1 MRTLADWL
9 AHQQAQHPKEIE
21 LGLERVRA
29 VAQRLGVLP
38 WSLPSVLVAGTNG
51 KGSTVAFL
59 TALARASGFSVGTYT
74 SPHLQRYNERVT
86 LNDEPVDDARLV
98 AAFERIEAV
107 RGDTPLTYFEYG
119 TLAAFL
125 IFLEAKVD
133 VAVIEVGLGGRL
145 DATNLIDAD
154 VSVITSI
161 GLDHQDW
168 LGPTREHIGRE
179 KAGILRR
186 DRPAILGA
194 ADIPQSIF
202 DVASEIGAPLQQ
214 YGRDFAV
221 EFSAGELGSA
231 FWRWRG
237 YGPLP
242 APALAGS
249 IQYANA
255 ATALAAFDALLLAR
269 TELAPTPAWGPTVM
283 GEALTRVRLAGR
295 FERRA
300 ASASEPEWILD
311 VAHNED
317 SARTLAAALAAEP
330 RRRTLGVV
338 GILADKDAHTIGAL
352 LSSQIDEWVLCGV
365 AGPRGGEA
373 EDLRARLPADCRS
386 VALVADV
393 REGCATARALAG
405 PQDRIV
411 VFGSFLV
418 VGPAREWLGL

>member
-1 MRTLADWL
+1 DG
-9 AHQQAQHPKEIE
+9 P
-21 LGLERVRA
+21 
-29 VAQRLGVLP
+29 
-38 WSLPSVLVAGTNG
+38 
-51 KGSTVAFL
+51 FL
-59 TALARASGFSVGTYT
+59 TALARACGFSVGTYT
-74 SPHLQRYNERVT
+74 SPHLQRYNERIA
-86 LNDEPVDDARLV
+86 LNDIPVDDARLIV
-98 AAFERIEAV
+98 AFERIESA

-154 VSVITSI
+154 VCVITSI

-194 ADIPQSIF
+194 ADMPQSVV
-202 DVASEIGAPLQQ
+202 DVARELGVPLQQ
-214 YGRDFAV
+214 YGRDFDV
-221 EFSAGELGSA
+221 ELLPPERGRAP
-231 FWRWRG
+231 WRWRG
-237 YGPLP
+237 HGPLP
-242 APALAGS
+242 APALTGP

-255 ATALAAFDALLLAR
+255 ATALAAFEALLRAR
-269 TELAPTPAWGPTVM
+269 AQLTPTPAWGPTVM

-317 SARTLAAALAAEP
+317 SARTLATALAAEP

-338 GILADKDAHTIGAL
+338 GILADKDAHTIGA
-352 LSSQIDEWVLCGV
+352 
-365 AGPRGGEA
+365 
-373 EDLRARLPADCRS
+373 
-386 VALVADV
+386 
-393 REGCATARALAG
+393 
-405 PQDRIV
+405 
-411 VFGSFLV
+411 
-418 VGPAREWLGL
+418 